1 MANDAHPEQA
11 RISAICIS
19 PTAGAPMRA
28 VGRVALIAG
37 RGLAGDRY
45 ASDTGAYSKPGPG
58 PVRHV
63 TFIAE
68 EGITKAN
75 KSLRLR
81 GLEKFSALETRRNL
95 IVAGMPADDLNALV
109 GREFSFGSGR
119 FRGVELADPCVR
131 PGRLLRRGGFEEA
144 FDGMGGLR
152 AEVLAGEE
160 LAVGDEFSPG

>member
-1 MANDAHPEQA
+1 MPAC
-11 RISAICIS
+11 ISAICIS
-19 PTAGAPMRA
+19 PSAGAPMST
-28 VGRVALIAG
+28 VEGVMIISG

-58 PVRHV
+58 KARHV

-68 EGITKAN
+68 DGITRAN

-81 GLEKFSALETRRNL
+81 GLEEFSALDTRRNL
-95 IVAGMPADDLNALV
+95 VVAGISAEDLNALV
-109 GREFSFGSGR
+109 DREFSFGSGR
-119 FRGVELADPCVR
+119 FRGVELADPCPR

-144 FDGMGGLR
+144 FEGLGGLR

-160 LAVGDEFSPG
+160 LAVGDVFSPA